1 MKILVHCCCRL
12 HWFLPT
18 PVRFPDDREKDR
30 VLGYE
35 FYDLW
40 HGRVY
45 QEVDEEFDEEVG
57 CASSAASNGQSSVRG
72 RALRNGV
79 AEIEL
84 PAGNGKMLA
93 RTDRNGTM
101 NRRSTSCHQESDL
114 SEHSSRIV

>member
-1 MKILVHCCCRL
+1 M
-12 HWFLPT
+12 
-18 PVRFPDDREKDR
+18 RFPDDREKDR

-40 HGRVY
+40 NGRVY
-45 QEVDEEFDEEVG
+45 QEDDEEFDEEVG
-57 CASSAASNGQSSVRG
+57 CGSSAASNGQGSLPGLVRD

-93 RTDRNGTM
+93 RTGRNGTM
-101 NRRSTSCHQESDL
+101 NRRSTSHQESDL

>member
-1 MKILVHCCCRL
+1 
-12 HWFLPT
+12 
-18 PVRFPDDREKDR
+18 
-30 VLGYE
+30 
-35 FYDLW
+35 
-40 HGRVY
+40 
-45 QEVDEEFDEEVG
+45 
-57 CASSAASNGQSSVRG
+57 
-72 RALRNGV
+72 V